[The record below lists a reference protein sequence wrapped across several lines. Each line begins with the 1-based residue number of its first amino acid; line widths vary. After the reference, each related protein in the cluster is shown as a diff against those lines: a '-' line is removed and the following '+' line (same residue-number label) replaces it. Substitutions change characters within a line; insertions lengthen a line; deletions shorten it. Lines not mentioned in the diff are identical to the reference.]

1 MVRFV
6 DEGSGS
12 EPDQTEE
19 SAHTSSAGWGFPGT
33 GNGSAAGS
41 TPWGRAAARAP
52 GPIFEDKPAS
62 SADGSATDD
71 SPTNDPA
78 GESRGV
84 EALNAG
90 SAGFGPAGSARPGA
104 GPTGSEQAG
113 SPQAGAG
120 PVSSGPVG
128 FGPAGSG
135 PVSSGPVG
143 SELAGSERVGS
154 EPVGSEP
161 VSARSGS
168 VRRAAPRAASA
179 DSAASDAAETRSGVA
194 DTAESALG
202 TGPAAPAETLA
213 PVISLASRWASRA
226 ESGDSPAGAGAG
238 AGAESAPEAASIDAP
253 AEATRPRLRA
263 LNTPPAPVAAAA
275 EAPPAE
281 TASPAVS
288 GQTEAETA
296 RPLRAAVIAAETP
309 VTGLAPVSRFPALGA
324 VPEEPA
330 LPAFVEYDDPEPEE
344 EEPEPVDPEWALD
357 QLVRRLARRGLSRAE
372 VLTAARDLGLDEEQA
387 EQVRERLDDLGYLDD
402 AVLAEEI
409 KHSLYDRKGK
419 SRTVVAREMAQRKI
433 PQEVITEVLSSVEDD
448 DELAAAT
455 ELAIKR
461 IGQLSSYD
469 DATVDRRLS
478 GFLSRRGYNG
488 QIVRAAIKAAM
499 SSRGSRV
506 RFR

>member
-1 MVRFV
+1 M
-6 DEGSGS
+6 GS
-12 EPDQTEE
+12 
-19 SAHTSSAGWGFPGT
+19 
-33 GNGSAAGS
+33 
-41 TPWGRAAARAP
+41 
-52 GPIFEDKPAS
+52 
-62 SADGSATDD
+62 
-71 SPTNDPA
+71 
-78 GESRGV
+78 
-84 EALNAG
+84 
-90 SAGFGPAGSARPGA
+90 
-104 GPTGSEQAG
+104 
-113 SPQAGAG
+113 
-120 PVSSGPVG
+120 
-128 FGPAGSG
+128 
-135 PVSSGPVG
+135 
-143 SELAGSERVGS
+143 
-154 EPVGSEP
+154 
-161 VSARSGS
+161 
-168 VRRAAPRAASA
+168 
-179 DSAASDAAETRSGVA
+179 
-194 DTAESALG
+194 TAESARG

-213 PVISLASRWASRA
+213 PVISLAARWASRA
-226 ESGDSPAGAGAG
+226 ESGDSPAGA
-238 AGAESAPEAASIDAP
+238 ESAPEAAPIDAP

-263 LNTPPAPVAAAA
+263 LNTHPAPVAAAA
-275 EAPPAE
+275 EAPPTE
-281 TASPAVS
+281 SASPAVS
-288 GQTEAETA
+288 GRPEAEAETA

-372 VLTAARDLGLDEEQA
+372 VLTAARDLGLDEEQV
-387 EQVRERLDDLGYLDD
+387 EQARERLDDLGYLDD
-402 AVLAEEI
+402 TVLAEEI

-488 QIVRAAIKAAM
+488 QIVRGAIKAAM